1 MRFTSRMLVFVA
13 AGLGFVFVGQ
23 LAVTGADKLPATE
36 PAGAAA
42 KSALVEAPRVEAP
55 PVEGLATVKQAL
67 QAESTGDNAARGRY
81 LTKAFLAAPDLA
93 EANWH
98 LARVRV
104 DDKWLPLGEAVAR
117 KAQDPLEDQ
126 YRKLRDKALGGAKRP
141 GAKSLRDLARWCDK
155 QGWTDRAKLHYA
167 QLLAQPN
174 LDDAARAEAIE
185 KLDLVELGGKWLTR
199 GELKEHE
206 AEHRAIRD
214 SLAKWGPTLVKLRQA
229 IDGPDFAA
237 RDRAAKELAAID
249 DPRAIPALEAVLLT
263 GGTEFQEHVVKS
275 LARFPHFE
283 ATEALVRCAVLSDH
297 ALARDAAIAALG
309 ERPLHEIVPM
319 LLDGLQAPLKA
330 QYRLVFDSKGRISY
344 SHAILREGRTRNQ
357 LLLAHALAV
366 PQVSQSSILDQSD
379 VKIVPNDTPNTG
391 VKTEVRSFSSA
402 AEAIARKRF
411 SAAMEAEN
419 RQSFVAL
426 HNWAVAGQNR
436 KLLSALTKLTGQQLP
451 AEAPAWWDWWQQ
463 HNEYSYAKPTQYA
476 FIGVSQRYEAQSHS
490 YVKQSGTRRVGGSC
504 FLAGTP
510 VRSERGL
517 VPIESLKPGDRVLA
531 QHQDTGELAYRVVIR
546 TTLRPPTKVLKLH
559 MVGDAITA
567 TAGHPFW
574 VNGKGWRMAKELAPG
589 DLLHGLSGATP
600 LDRIEA
606 VPDQPAHNLVV
617 EGFNTYFVGQSGLLV
632 HDNEFREP
640 TRSIVPGLPAE

>member
-23 LAVTGADKLPATE
+23 PAARGADKLPATE
-36 PAGAAA
+36 PAGATAAA
-42 KSALVEAPRVEAP
+42 KSATIEAPLVEAPPA
-55 PVEGLATVKQAL
+55 EGLATVKQAL

-81 LTKAFLAAPDLA
+81 LTQAFLAAPDLA

-104 DDKWLPLGEAVAR
+104 GDDWLPLGEAVAR

-126 YRKLRDKALGGAKRP
+126 YRKLRDKALGGAK
-141 GAKSLRDLARWCDK
+141 GSAAAKSLRDLARWCDK
-155 QGWTDRAKLHYA
+155 QGWTDRARLHYA
-167 QLLAQPN
+167 QLLSLPN

-185 KLDLVELGGKWLTR
+185 KLDLVAVGGKWLTR
-199 GELKEHE
+199 EELKEHE

-214 SLAKWGPTLVKLRQA
+214 SLAKWGPTLVKLRPA
-229 IDGPDFAA
+229 IDGADFAA

-263 GGTEFQEHVVKS
+263 GGTEFQEQVVKL

-309 ERPLHEIVPM
+309 ERPLHESVPM

-330 QYRLVFDSKGRISY
+330 QYRLVFDAGGRINY
-344 SHAILREGRTRNQ
+344 THAVLREGRTRNQ
-357 LLLAHALAV
+357 LLIAHASVVATQGPPSQTRTAEEGFTLRQRRLIEAV
-366 PQVSQSSILDQSD
+366 RRTTVIAQQQSQ
-379 VKIVPNDTPNTG
+379 
-391 VKTEVRSFSSA
+391 A
-402 AEAIARKRF
+402 ATQ
-411 SAAMEAEN
+411 AEN
-419 RQSFVAL
+419 AQTVVGLQNTAVQS
-426 HNWAVAGQNR
+426 HNRRLVSV
-436 KLLSALTKLTGQQLP
+436 LSHLTGAQLP
-451 AEAPAWWDWWQQ
+451 PEAPAWWDWWQQ
-463 HNEYSYAKPTQYA
+463 HNEYSSYKPTQYA
-476 FIGVSQRYEAQSHS
+476 YGYRYNYYMLPMAAA
-490 YVKQSGTRRVGGSC
+490 SC

-517 VPIESLKPGDRVLA
+517 VPIESLRPGDRVLA
-531 QHQDTGELAYRVVIR
+531 QQQDTGELAYRVVIR
-546 TTLRPPTKVLKLH
+546 TTVRPPTKVLKLH

-574 VNGKGWRMAKELAPG
+574 VNGHGWRMAKELAPG

-640 TRSIVPGLPAE
+640 TRSIVPGLAAE

>member
-23 LAVTGADKLPATE
+23 PAARGADKLPAAE
-36 PAGAAA
+36 PTAATAAA
-42 KSALVEAPRVEAP
+42 KSATVEAPRVEAP
-55 PVEGLATVKQAL
+55 PVEAPPAEGLATVKQAL

-104 DDKWLPLGEAVAR
+104 GDDWLPLGEAVAR
-117 KAQDPLEDQ
+117 MAQDPLEDQ
-126 YRKLRDKALGGAKRP
+126 YRKLRDKALGGAKGP
-141 GAKSLRDLARWCDK
+141 AAAKSLRDLARWCDK
-155 QGWTDRAKLHYA
+155 QGWTDRARLHYA
-167 QLLAQPN
+167 QLLSLRN

-185 KLDLVELGGKWLTR
+185 KLDLVAVGGKWLTR
-199 GELKEHE
+199 EELKEHE

-214 SLAKWGPTLVKLRQA
+214 SLAKWGPTLVKLRQV
-229 IDGPDFAA
+229 IDGPDFTA

-249 DPRAIPALEAVLLT
+249 DPLAIPALEAVMLT
-263 GGTEFQEHVVKS
+263 GGTEFQEQVVKS

-297 ALARDAAIAALG
+297 ALARDAAVDALKD
-309 ERPLHEIVPM
+309 RPLHESVPM
-319 LLDGLQAPLKA
+319 LLNGLQAPLKA
-330 QYRLVFDSKGRISY
+330 QYRLVFDADGRINY
-344 SHAILREGRTRNQ
+344 THAVVREGRTRNQ
-357 LLLAHALAV
+357 LVVAHADVIARPGVPTRVPTAEKDLTAGERRLLASSRRASAIAQKQNQAATQAANTQTLVALQNHATQSHNRRLFFAL
-366 PQVSQSSILDQSD
+366 SQL
-379 VKIVPNDTPNTG
+379 TG
-391 VKTEVRSFSSA
+391 V
-402 AEAIARKRF
+402 
-411 SAAMEAEN
+411 
-419 RQSFVAL
+419 
-426 HNWAVAGQNR
+426 
-436 KLLSALTKLTGQQLP
+436 QLP
-451 AEAPAWWDWWQQ
+451 SEAPAWWEWWQQ
-463 HNEYSYAKPTQYA
+463 HNEYSTYKPTQYA
-476 FIGVSQRYEAQSHS
+476 FGYQFNYYTAPPMPIA
-490 YVKQSGTRRVGGSC
+490 SC

-531 QHQDTGELAYRVVIR
+531 QQQDTGELAYRVVIR

-574 VNGKGWRMAKELAPG
+574 VNGHGWRMAKELAPG

-640 TRSIVPGLPAE
+640 TRSIVPGLAAD

>member
-42 KSALVEAPRVEAP
+42 AAKSALVEVPRVEAP

-67 QAESTGDNAARGRY
+67 QAESTGDNSARGRY

-104 DDKWLPLGEAVAR
+104 DDQWLPLGEAVAR

-126 YRKLRDKALGGAKRP
+126 YRKLRDKALGGAKGP
-141 GAKSLRDLARWCDK
+141 VAKSLRDLARWCDK

-214 SLAKWGPTLVKLRQA
+214 SLAKWGPMLVKLRQA
-229 IDGPDFAA
+229 IDGADFSA

-309 ERPLHEIVPM
+309 ERPLHESVPM

-330 QYRLVFDSKGRISY
+330 QYRLVFDADGRINY
-344 SHAILREGRTRNQ
+344 THAVVREGRTRNQ
-357 LLLAHALAV
+357 LVVAHANVIAKPGAPMQVPTAEKDLSAGERRLILASRRASAIAQQQNQAATQAANTQTLV
-366 PQVSQSSILDQSD
+366 ALQNHATQSHNRRLFFALSQL
-379 VKIVPNDTPNTG
+379 TG
-391 VKTEVRSFSSA
+391 V
-402 AEAIARKRF
+402 
-411 SAAMEAEN
+411 
-419 RQSFVAL
+419 
-426 HNWAVAGQNR
+426 
-436 KLLSALTKLTGQQLP
+436 QLP
-451 AEAPAWWDWWQQ
+451 SEAPAWWEWWQQ
-463 HNEYSYAKPTQYA
+463 HNEYSTYKPTQYA
-476 FIGVSQRYEAQSHS
+476 FGYQFNYYTVPMPSA
-490 YVKQSGTRRVGGSC
+490 SC

-531 QHQDTGELAYRVVIR
+531 QQQDTGELAYRVVIR

-574 VNGKGWRMAKELAPG
+574 VNGQGWRMAKELAPG